1 MTTAGSEVHLY
12 VKRADAN
19 ITRTLSHTR
28 WKVLGSGPYATL
40 DKLNKSEVID
50 HLCERYFSLVDPVAR
65 YELAAHI
72 RAHNRP
78 LYHDLVLT
86 GLLRDRGGELTK
98 QDEWLS
104 SHPGYRK
111 LETPFLIDE
120 KGLNDVFALWFRL
133 PYRNGKR
140 PKKDTPW
147 VMFDEAERLKLECH
161 YRDILRKN
169 EKQPTPSAGTE
180 SLDEKAVADD
190 PKVIPQRYATSAKWY
205 NYDPENDLLLD
216 QKRHAVSFFPC
227 CPKCRRRH
235 DLFLEPPRTPKQFG
249 ELCDSCAYH
258 QAEAPWV
265 DTLLS
270 PPTVVSVYRPTM
282 WRFYGPGDELRRATW
297 FLDTQ
302 RHGLQ
307 PYGEDAQ
314 AVLEDA
320 YLFLKWTTKHRVWDR
335 SILLTVEVPCPDG
348 KEQQLVQFSS
358 LTSATAI
365 GKGIGS
371 AISLF
376 KRRVYRGAYHAQ
388 NPIEDPDEDSNILD
402 GSDTAEDLSDMES
415 GSFDPNEVSD
425 GSDSSTSDWI
435 DLDQH
440 GTASLSEDIGNPL
453 SPPRTATPQRNR
465 KSRSRL
471 KKGGPNSRESAGR
484 HIMYT
489 DEIKSLRQRLAQP
502 FDEHWQLAF
511 SLKVENPKSQT
522 VGSKAGHDGRDDV
535 DHLVLVVHGIGEMLQ
550 GKYAKVENQPLMYRP
565 ETDSRELFSQLSI
578 GLDYRNC
585 RQSSIAVAFCAR
597 ITPRC
602 WTSVSISYTRK
613 SMEYIYIGWAQVV
626 WSTFRSNGTTAS
638 LFSPNVDCFLRTL
651 HKAPQQETTI

>member
-1 MTTAGSEVHLY
+1 M
-12 VKRADAN
+12 RADAN

-50 HLCERYFSLVDPVAR
+50 HLCERYFSLVDSVAR

-86 GLLRDRGGELTK
+86 GLLRERGGELTK
-98 QDEWLS
+98 EDEWLS
-104 SHPGYRK
+104 SHPGYRE
-111 LETPFLIDE
+111 LESPFLMDE
-120 KGLNDVFALWFRL
+120 KGLSEVFALWFRL

-140 PKKDTPW
+140 PRRDTPW
-147 VMFDEAERLKLECH
+147 LLFDDAERQSLERH

-169 EKQPTPSAGTE
+169 EKHPTPSTGTE
-180 SLDEKAVADD
+180 SWDEKSIADD

-235 DLFLEPPRTPKQFG
+235 DLFLELPRTPKQFG
-249 ELCDSCAYH
+249 ELCDTCALH
-258 QAEAPWV
+258 RAEAPWV

-270 PPTVVSVYRPTM
+270 PSTVVSVYRPTM

-307 PYGEDAQ
+307 PYSEDAQ

-320 YLFLKWTTKHRVWDR
+320 YLFLKWTTKRRVWDGG
-335 SILLTVEVPCPDG
+335 ILLTVEVPSPDG

-371 AISLF
+371 AITLF
-376 KRRVYRGAYHAQ
+376 KRRVYRGAHHAQ
-388 NPIEDPDEDSNILD
+388 NPIEDPDDDASVLD
-402 GSDTAEDLSDMES
+402 GSESAEKDLSGSESESFDPSEESSGSES
-415 GSFDPNEVSD
+415 GSN
-425 GSDSSTSDWI
+425 DWI
-435 DLDQH
+435 DLDPNVTTTLQ
-440 GTASLSEDIGNPL
+440 SEDIGNPL
-453 SPPRTATPQRNR
+453 SPPRTATPNRRRR
-465 KSRSRL
+465 KSRSKRKKQGIDSTYNVVDPMRL
-471 KKGGPNSRESAGR
+471 
-484 HIMYT
+484 YT
-489 DEIKSLRQRLAQP
+489 DEVKSLRLRLARP
-502 FDEHWQLAF
+502 IDEHMQLAF
-511 SLKVENPKSQT
+511 SLKVEKADIGQSAGKDN
-522 VGSKAGHDGRDDV
+522 GSDGV

-550 GKYAKVENQPLMYRP
+550 GRISNKLWLAIVQ
-565 ETDSRELFSQLSI
+565 FS
-578 GLDYRNC
+578 
-585 RQSSIAVAFCAR
+585 
-597 ITPRC
+597 
-602 WTSVSISYTRK
+602 
-613 SMEYIYIGWAQVV
+613 
-626 WSTFRSNGTTAS
+626 SN
-638 LFSPNVDCFLRTL
+638 
-651 HKAPQQETTI
+651 

>member
-1 MTTAGSEVHLY
+1 M
-12 VKRADAN
+12 RADAN

-50 HLCERYFSLVDPVAR
+50 HLCERYFSLVDSVAR

-86 GLLRDRGGELTK
+86 GLLRERGGELTK
-98 QDEWLS
+98 EDEWLS
-104 SHPGYRK
+104 SHPGYRD
-111 LETPFLIDE
+111 LESPFLMDE
-120 KGLNDVFALWFRL
+120 KGFSEVFALWFRL

-140 PKKDTPW
+140 PRRDTPW
-147 VMFDEAERLKLECH
+147 VLFDDSERQSLERH
-161 YRDILRKN
+161 YRDMLRKN
-169 EKQPTPSAGTE
+169 EKHPTPSTGTE
-180 SLDEKAVADD
+180 SLDEKSIADD

-235 DLFLEPPRTPKQFG
+235 DLLLELPRTPKQFG
-249 ELCDSCAYH
+249 ELCDSCALH
-258 QAEAPWV
+258 RAEAPWV

-270 PPTVVSVYRPTM
+270 PSTVVSVYRPTM

-320 YLFLKWTTKHRVWDR
+320 YLFLKWTTKRRVWDG
-335 SILLTVEVPCPDG
+335 SILLTVEVPSPDG

-371 AISLF
+371 AITLF
-376 KRRVYRGAYHAQ
+376 KRRVYRGAHHVQ
-388 NPIEDPDEDSNILD
+388 NPIEDPDDDTSVLD
-402 GSDTAEDLSDMES
+402 GSESAENFSDSES
-415 GSFDPNEVSD
+415 GSFDVSD
-425 GSDSSTSDWI
+425 GSDSGSSDWI
-435 DLDQH
+435 DLDPSNVATSQP
-440 GTASLSEDIGNPL
+440 EDIGNPL
-453 SPPRTATPQRNR
+453 SPPRTATPNRRR

-471 KKGGPNSRESAGR
+471 KKGGIEAAYNVDPMR
-484 HIMYT
+484 IYT
-489 DEIKSLRQRLAQP
+489 DEVKSLRLRLARP
-502 FDEHWQLAF
+502 LDEHMQLAF
-511 SLKVENPKSQT
+511 SLKAEKEKIGKS
-522 VGSKAGHDGRDDV
+522 AGKKGNDDVSDGV

-550 GKYAKVENQPLMYRP
+550 GMVAKSSAL
-565 ETDSRELFSQLSI
+565 LFSSFVVSDSLLCFVSYKLVRFIATTDHRRLLWFLTKESLGGVGNSLQPTLQEA
-578 GLDYRNC
+578 GWN
-585 RQSSIAVAFCAR
+585 AVA
-597 ITPRC
+597 
-602 WTSVSISYTRK
+602 
-613 SMEYIYIGWAQVV
+613 
-626 WSTFRSNGTTAS
+626 
-638 LFSPNVDCFLRTL
+638 
-651 HKAPQQETTI
+651 

>member
-1 MTTAGSEVHLY
+1 MHLY
-12 VKRADAN
+12 MKRADAN

-50 HLCERYFSLVDPVAR
+50 HLCERYFSLIDSVAR

-98 QDEWLS
+98 GDEWLS
-104 SHPGYRK
+104 SHPSYRE
-111 LETPFLIDE
+111 LECPFLLDKDGSSE
-120 KGLNDVFALWFRL
+120 VFTLWFRL
-133 PYRNGKR
+133 PYRNGRR

-147 VMFDEAERLKLECH
+147 VIFGESERRKLEQH
-161 YRDILRKN
+161 YRDALEKN
-169 EKQPTPSAGTE
+169 EKQPTTSGGTE
-180 SLDEKAVADD
+180 SLDEKVIADD

-216 QKRHAVSFFPC
+216 EKRHAVSLFPC

-235 DLFLEPPRTPKQFG
+235 DLSLLTPRLPKQFG
-249 ELCDSCAYH
+249 ELCDDCAH
-258 QAEAPWV
+258 KQADAPWV

-270 PPTVVSVYRPTM
+270 PPPLVSVYRPTM

-297 FLDTQ
+297 FMDTQ

-320 YLFLKWTTKHRVWDR
+320 YLFLKWTTKRRVWDG
-335 SILLTVEVPCPDG
+335 SILLTVEVPSPDG

-376 KRRVYRGAYHAQ
+376 KRRVYRGGHHAQ
-388 NPIEDPDEDSNILD
+388 NPIEDPDDDASILG
-402 GSDTAEDLSDMES
+402 GSEAEDGLLDLEEDD
-415 GSFDPNEVSD
+415 SFEPSERSD
-425 GSDSSTSDWI
+425 GSESTSDWI
-435 DLDQH
+435 DLNE
-440 GTASLSEDIGNPL
+440 GAAAPNSEPIGNPL
-453 SPPRTATPQRNR
+453 SPPRTATPGRKR
-465 KSRSRL
+465 KSVSRTL
-471 KKGGPNSRESAGR
+471 KDDNKKGDLTVDPMR
-484 HIMYT
+484 IYT
-489 DEIKSLRQRLAQP
+489 DEVKSLRLRLARP
-502 FDEHWQLAF
+502 LDDHMQLAYPLR
-511 SLKVENPKSQT
+511 SLDSEDSQT
-522 VGSKAGHDGRDDV
+522 TAEPEEDDGSDDV

-550 GKYAKVENQPLMYRP
+550 GTE
-565 ETDSRELFSQLSI
+565 
-578 GLDYRNC
+578 
-585 RQSSIAVAFCAR
+585 R
-597 ITPRC
+597 IR
-602 WTSVSISYTRK
+602 
-613 SMEYIYIGWAQVV
+613 
-626 WSTFRSNGTTAS
+626 
-638 LFSPNVDCFLRTL
+638 L
-651 HKAPQQETTI
+651 HFNR